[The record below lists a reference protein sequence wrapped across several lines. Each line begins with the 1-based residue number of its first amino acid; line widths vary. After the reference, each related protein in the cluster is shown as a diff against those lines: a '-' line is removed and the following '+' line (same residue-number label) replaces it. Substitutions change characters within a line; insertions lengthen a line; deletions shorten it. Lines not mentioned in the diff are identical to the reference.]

1 MRFDERM
8 LGLAL
13 MALALGGCASVK
25 EPLQSATRAVTQ
37 TVAKV
42 VEPAA
47 SAVAAAVPDAP
58 VDPAA
63 QRAFDDAKAL
73 LRAGRTADAE
83 RAFKAL
89 AAQHPNLGGVHAN
102 LGLIARNAGRLDD
115 AIAAGEAA
123 VKASPRQP
131 VFHNQLGLSYRMK
144 GRFADA
150 RSAYER
156 AIELDA
162 NYADAHLN
170 LGILLDLYLGQ
181 NALALAHYERYA
193 ALAPND
199 AAVGKWIADIKG
211 RSKQPSS
218 NGTGEVKTGMAA
230 VPPTKEPAR

>member
-1 MRFDERM
+1 MLCLLM
-8 LGLAL
+8 LGV
-13 MALALGGCASVK
+13 LGGCASVE
-25 EPLQSATRAVTQ
+25 EPLQSAQRAVQ
-37 TVAKV
+37 ETVSKV

-47 SAVAAAVPDAP
+47 STVAATVPETP

-102 LGLIARNAGRLDD
+102 LGLIARHAGRLDE

-131 VFHNQLGLSYRMK
+131 AFHNQLGLSYRMK
-144 GRFADA
+144 GRFTDA
-150 RSAYER
+150 RGAYER
-156 AIELDA
+156 AIGLDA

-181 NALALAHYERYA
+181 NAPALAHYERYA

-211 RSKQPSS
+211 RNKQPSS
-218 NGTGEVKTGMAA
+218 AGNAEVKTGMAVA
-230 VPPTKEPAR
+230 KEPR

>member
-1 MRFDERM
+1 MRSVETTT
-8 LGLAL
+8 LGVAL

-25 EPLQSATRAVTQ
+25 EPLQSVQRSVQ
-37 TVAKV
+37 ETVAKAV
-42 VEPAA
+42 DPA
-47 SAVAAAVPDAP
+47 AAAVPPEAP

-73 LRAGRTADAE
+73 LRAGRAADAE

-89 AAQHPNLGGVHAN
+89 AVQHPSLGGVQAN
-102 LGLIARNAGRLDD
+102 LGLIARNAGRLDE

-131 VFHNQLGLSYRMK
+131 AFHNQLGLSYRMK

-150 RSAYER
+150 RGAYER
-156 AIELDA
+156 AIALDA
-162 NYADAHLN
+162 GYADAHLN
-170 LGILLDLYLGQ
+170 LGILLDLYLAD

-199 AAVGKWIADIKG
+199 AAIGKWIADIKG
-211 RSKQPSS
+211 RHKQPSS
-218 NGTGEVKTGMAA
+218 NGNAEVKTGMAVA
-230 VPPTKEPAR
+230 KEPAR

>member
-1 MRFDERM
+1 MRFDERK
-8 LGLAL
+8 LGLVL

-25 EPLQSATRAVTQ
+25 EPLQTATRAVTQ
-37 TVAKV
+37 SVAKV

-47 SAVAAAVPDAP
+47 SAVAAAVPEAP
-58 VDPAA
+58 VDAAA

-102 LGLIARNAGRLDD
+102 LGLIARNAGRLDE

-150 RSAYER
+150 RGAYER

-211 RSKQPSS
+211 RNKQPSS
-218 NGTGEVKTGMAA
+218 SGSAEVKTGMAVVA
-230 VPPTKEPAR
+230 PNKEPAR

>member
-1 MRFDERM
+1 MRSVEARWAVA
-8 LGLAL
+8 LAV
-13 MALALGGCASVK
+13 LALGGCASVK
-25 EPLQSATRAVTQ
+25 EPLQTATRAVQ
-37 TVAKV
+37 ESVSKV
-42 VEPAA
+42 VEPTV
-47 SAVAAAVPDAP
+47 SAVATAVPPTP

-63 QRAFDDAKAL
+63 QRAFDDAKAQ

-102 LGLIARNAGRLDD
+102 LGLIARNAGRFDD

-131 VFHNQLGLSYRMK
+131 AFHNQLGLSYRMK
-144 GRFADA
+144 GRFTDA
-150 RSAYER
+150 RGAYER
-156 AIELDA
+156 AIELDP

-193 ALAPND
+193 ALAPAD

-211 RSKQPSS
+211 RNKQPSS
-218 NGTGEVKTGMAA
+218 AGHAEVKTGMAA
-230 VPPTKEPAR
+230 AKEPR